1 MYWIEVQI
9 STHEGAI
16 LTEKGDRRWTSPY
29 LVNSTQSDFAGD
41 SSTGTVRMT
50 TGVYYMWVH
59 IGATW

>member
-50 TGVYYMWVH
+50 TGVY
-59 IGATW
+59 